1 MNKIIFADAL
11 KGLAVIE
18 SNSVDTC
25 ITSPPYY
32 GLRDYGNSGQIGL
45 EGTPE
50 EYIQRLVAVFR
61 EVRRVLKPDG
71 TLWVVIADSYA
82 GSGKGWSNK
91 NNRGARPQACT
102 NFDGIKPK
110 DLIGIPWLLAFALRA
125 DGWYLR
131 QDIIWQK
138 PNPMPESVR
147 DRCTK
152 SHEYVFLLSKSPRYY
167 FDGEAIAEPVA
178 ESTIKRLSQD
188 TGAQA
193 GSSRVPGRDRPMKP
207 SPPRYGGAKYTATPD
222 KFNRTKSGNMYEL
235 KAKRN
240 KRDVWT
246 VSTKP
251 YKGAHFATYPDTLIL
266 PCILAGSRAGGT
278 VLDPFC
284 GSGTTVQV
292 AAEYGRHGIG
302 IEINTEYE
310 PLIKERVGD
319 YQRIALEEVPDE

>member
-11 KGLAVIE
+11 KGLALLE

-45 EGTPE
+45 ESTPE

-82 GSGKGWSNK
+82 GSGKGWGNK
-91 NNRGARPQACT
+91 NNRGTRPQTCT
-102 NFDGIKPK
+102 KFDGIKPK

-178 ESTIKRLSQD
+178 ESTIKRLAQD
-188 TGAQA
+188 VENQA
-193 GSSRVPGRDRPMKP
+193 GSSRAYGKTNGPMKA
-207 SPPRYGGAKYTATPD
+207 SPPPLRRCKIHSHAGQIQPHKIWQYV
-222 KFNRTKSGNMYEL
+222 RIKS
-235 KAKRN
+235 KA
-240 KRDVWT
+240 
-246 VSTKP
+246 
-251 YKGAHFATYPDTLIL
+251 
-266 PCILAGSRAGGT
+266 
-278 VLDPFC
+278 
-284 GSGTTVQV
+284 
-292 AAEYGRHGIG
+292 
-302 IEINTEYE
+302 
-310 PLIKERVGD
+310 
-319 YQRIALEEVPDE
+319 

>member
-1 MNKIIFADAL
+1 MNKIFFADAL
-11 KGLAVIE
+11 KGLAVLE

-45 EGTPE
+45 ESTPE

-82 GSGKGWSNK
+82 GPRKGWGNK
-91 NNRGARPQACT
+91 NSRGTRSQTCT

-188 TGAQA
+188 VESQA
-193 GSSRVPGRDRPMKP
+193 GSSRAYGKTNGPMKA
-207 SPPRYGGAKYTATPD
+207 SPRYGGAKYTATPD

-266 PCILAGSRAGGT
+266 PCILASSRAGGT

-284 GSGTTVQV
+284 GSGTTIQV